1 MELFYQTI
9 IKTTLVTAIKLF
21 IELKPIK
28 IVSLIKW
35 SRHKHNFNGQRP
47 HSHSHSYMRMRVWHP
62 ASPNW
67 KFQNHSKTSRPIR
80 VPHFPSSPR
89 RATPPS
95 PDAARRRRCDPRAER
110 GGEAVGGEG
119 RGRDP
124 VAPLNAVA
132 GGPVPVQPHLRV
144 QLRHQRPRL
153 PHARH
158 LRHGPPHGAR
168 IR

>member
-1 MELFYQTI
+1 MHWGRGSQFRPVPGATGYLGR
-9 IKTTLVTAIKLF
+9 KLQ
-21 IELKPIK
+21 K
-28 IVSLIKW
+28 
-35 SRHKHNFNGQRP
+35 GQRP
-47 HSHSHSYMRMRVWHP
+47 SPLIYRERHCPCEYP
-62 ASPNW
+62 PNW
-67 KFQNHSKTSRPIR
+67 KFQNHSKTSRPIP
-80 VPHFPSSPR
+80 VPRKPRFPTPQSSPR
-89 RATPPS
+89 RATPTS
-95 PDAARRRRCDPRAER
+95 SDAARWRRHDPRAER

-119 RGRDP
+119 RGGDP

-144 QLRHQRPRL
+144 QLHHQRPRL